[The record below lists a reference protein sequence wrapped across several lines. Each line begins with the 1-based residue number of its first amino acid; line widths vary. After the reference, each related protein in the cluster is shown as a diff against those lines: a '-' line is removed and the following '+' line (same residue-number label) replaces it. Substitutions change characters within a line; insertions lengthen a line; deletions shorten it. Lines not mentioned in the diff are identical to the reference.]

1 MRVEFT
7 GKCWQRNGNKKK
19 GRNGRKKRRKS
30 GKKKKGAVP
39 LQFEFHVSVSI
50 SVFRLKQIVI
60 LGS

>member
-1 MRVEFT
+1 
-7 GKCWQRNGNKKK
+7 
-19 GRNGRKKRRKS
+19 
-30 GKKKKGAVP
+30 VP